1 MSETALARPILA
13 PYCQGLGLD
22 LGFGG
27 DAIVPHALTFDTD
40 PPYTHVGG
48 DKQIL
53 KGHCRDLGFLCD
65 ESMDYLYSSHL
76 LEDFWFAETQEIL
89 TEWRRVLKTGGLL
102 VTCCPDQAVYV
113 KHCEKTGQPYNMAHK
128 EPTFSLS
135 TFTEVVMRTGVWE
148 VVYED
153 PLVATYSFHSVLRKV

>member
-27 DAIVPHALTFDTD
+27 DAIVPHALTFDM
-40 PPYTHVGG
+40 PQKYTTVGG
-48 DKQIL
+48 DPQIL
-53 KGHCRDLGFLCD
+53 QGDCRDLGFIRDGVLDFC
-65 ESMDYLYSSHL
+65 YSSHL
-76 LEDFWFAETQEIL
+76 LEDLWFHELEATIR
-89 TEWRRVLKTGGLL
+89 EWRRVLKMGGVL

-113 KHCEKTGQPYNMAHK
+113 KHCEKTGQPYNQAHK
-128 EPTFSLS
+128 EPSFSLS
-135 TFTEVVMRTGVWE
+135 TFTEVVMRTGAWE

-153 PLVATYSFHSVLRKV
+153 PLVATYSFHSVLRKI